1 MGGIY
6 RYISQLKGSF
16 YQSERKNGAIKGSY
30 SNNQFY
36 KKSQNLLK
44 YGGGIF
50 FSSCNWGEV
59 EKKGEKGEGDCREIF
74 L

>member
-16 YQSERKNGAIKGSY
+16 YQSERKNGAINGSY

-44 YGGGIF
+44 YDGAYFLMKLKRGG
-50 FSSCNWGEV
+50 
-59 EKKGEKGEGDCREIF
+59 
-74 L
+74 